1 MCLAAIHI
9 CDSQPIS
16 NCEIIQINTT
26 YTLYTHRMQMRWIS
40 ENIRPLRIKADLH
53 LDIMF
58 KQIIFIIHYTLKTES
73 YFIVKFRML
82 FPVDFN

>member
-1 MCLAAIHI
+1 
-9 CDSQPIS
+9 
-16 NCEIIQINTT
+16 
-26 YTLYTHRMQMRWIS
+26 MQMRWIS